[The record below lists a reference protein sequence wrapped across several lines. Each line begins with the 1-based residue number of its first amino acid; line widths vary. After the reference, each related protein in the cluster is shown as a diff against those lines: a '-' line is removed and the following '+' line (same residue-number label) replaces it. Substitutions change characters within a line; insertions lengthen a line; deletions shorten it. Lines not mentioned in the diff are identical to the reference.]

1 MLGLGRE
8 LLDIVSELIKDI
20 LNALRDAIKQRDIF
34 YFVAV
39 IIFIASFT
47 AGVIFALVTIVVF
60 ITFVTTLIKNSLS
73 TITIAGFIG
82 IKKGGNKNENQNLE
96 EGRKAERR

>member
-1 MLGLGRE
+1 MLGRE

-20 LNALRDAIKQRDIF
+20 LTTLRDAIKQRDIF

-39 IIFIASFT
+39 IIFIVSFT
-47 AGVIFALVTIVVF
+47 AGVIFAFATLIIF
-60 ITFVTTLIKNSLS
+60 ITLLTSLIKNLLS
-73 TITIAGFIG
+73 TIAIAGFVG